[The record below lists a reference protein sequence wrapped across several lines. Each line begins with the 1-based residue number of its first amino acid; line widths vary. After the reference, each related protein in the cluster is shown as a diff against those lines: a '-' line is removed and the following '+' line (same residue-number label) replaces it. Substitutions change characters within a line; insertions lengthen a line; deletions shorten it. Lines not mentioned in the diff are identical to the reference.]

1 MPDLEKVIEGLKEL
15 RSHFHALAGIASS
28 RQGRANHIESVRT
41 IDDAL
46 ALLTPRVLR
55 EGEVCDNSN
64 RRTPM
69 WLEMREAHGEDS
81 CLWTFPIS
89 FNHWC
94 DVMIFIPSTGE
105 YRIELSVYKYGKE
118 WRCWTS
124 RPTYAQMEATAWK
137 T

>member
-28 RQGRANHIESVRT
+28 RQGRANHIESART
-41 IDDAL
+41 IDDAITLLEKQEPKVL
-46 ALLTPRVLR
+46 ALDDIQSFDGAVLV
-55 EGEVCDNSN
+55 EYTGTFGNPMFEWLLYQVQHNQYVMFSN
-64 RRTPM
+64 HNRSNIVFD
-69 WLEMREAHGEDS
+69 AND
-81 CLWTFPIS
+81 
-89 FNHWC
+89 
-94 DVMIFIPSTGE
+94 
-105 YRIELSVYKYGKE
+105 YGKG

>member
-69 WLEMREAHGEDS
+69 WLEMNGTLAEHSGF
-81 CLWTFPIS
+81 WVFPKS
-89 FNHWC
+89 FDHWC
-94 DVMIFIPSTGE
+94 DVMIFIPSVGE
-105 YRIELSVYKYGKE
+105 DCIELSVFKYGKE